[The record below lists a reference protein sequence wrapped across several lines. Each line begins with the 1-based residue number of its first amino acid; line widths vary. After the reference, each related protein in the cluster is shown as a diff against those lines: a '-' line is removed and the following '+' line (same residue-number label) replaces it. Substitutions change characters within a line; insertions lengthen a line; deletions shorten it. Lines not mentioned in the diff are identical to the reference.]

1 MILEQIPIGPMQ
13 NFGYVLGD
21 GKTKEGAIVDP
32 GWDADTLL
40 SAAKRHG
47 LLIKKIILTHA
58 HYDHVKALQ
67 EMVDKTKAE
76 VVIHEDE
83 PFDAKRYSTAIV
95 LVKDNDSIPIGG
107 LKMKVIHTPGHTPG
121 SICLLHGRK
130 MITGDTL
137 FVGGC
142 GRVDLPGSD
151 PEQMWQTMQ
160 KLRKMDD
167 GIEIFP
173 GHDYGDTPS
182 SPFGHEKKHNP
193 FLSSGT
199 KEDFFGERL

>member
-1 MILEQIPIGPMQ
+1 MSWGT
-13 NFGYVLGD
+13 GRRRKG
-21 GKTKEGAIVDP
+21 
-32 GWDADTLL
+32 LL
-40 SAAKRHG
+40 SIRDG
-47 LLIKKIILTHA
+47 T
-58 HYDHVKALQ
+58 
-67 EMVDKTKAE
+67 
-76 VVIHEDE
+76 
-83 PFDAKRYSTAIV
+83 
-95 LVKDNDSIPIGG
+95 PIRCC
-107 LKMKVIHTPGHTPG
+107 PPQSDTPG
-121 SICLLHGRK
+121 SICLLRGRK
-130 MITGDTL
+130 MFTGDTL

-182 SPFGHEKKHNP
+182 SPLGHEKKHNP

>member
-76 VVIHEDE
+76 VVIHED
-83 PFDAKRYSTAIV
+83 
-95 LVKDNDSIPIGG
+95 
-107 LKMKVIHTPGHTPG
+107 
-121 SICLLHGRK
+121 
-130 MITGDTL
+130 
-137 FVGGC
+137 
-142 GRVDLPGSD
+142 
-151 PEQMWQTMQ
+151 
-160 KLRKMDD
+160 
-167 GIEIFP
+167 
-173 GHDYGDTPS
+173 
-182 SPFGHEKKHNP
+182 
-193 FLSSGT
+193 
-199 KEDFFGERL
+199 